1 MLKVG
6 FIGWHGMVGSVLMSR
21 MIESKDFND
30 ISPTFFDILNR
41 TTAFWIYA
49 TIWHVTTRCQ

>member
-6 FIGWHGMVGSVLMSR
+6 FIGWHGMVGSVLISR

-30 ISPTFFDILNR
+30 ISPTFFRHLK
-41 TTAFWIYA
+41 
-49 TIWHVTTRCQ
+49 